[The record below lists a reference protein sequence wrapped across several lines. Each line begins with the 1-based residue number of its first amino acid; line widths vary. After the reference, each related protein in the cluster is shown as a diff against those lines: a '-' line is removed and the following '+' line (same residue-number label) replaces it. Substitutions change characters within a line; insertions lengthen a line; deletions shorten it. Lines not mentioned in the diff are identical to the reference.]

1 MTTDHLIRSE
11 TRTVAV
17 DSPTVTVT
25 DGLKDRVFRDP
36 VHGLIELGGEDRAV
50 SRVLDTRAMQRLRR
64 IKQMGFAWL
73 VYPGAEHSRFGH
85 ALGAFHIA
93 HRVVTELALEPRVA
107 RHVKLAA
114 LLHDVGHGPFSHA
127 WEHVFGGVPGTWGQ
141 TPGLAGMAIAD
152 HERWGARIV
161 VEDAELR
168 AVLEDLEPGLAE
180 TMRSFWNKT
189 YKPQFARKLVS
200 SQLDVDRLDYLL
212 RDGHYS
218 GAGYATF
225 DLDWIIHAL
234 EVDAVRTTSDD
245 PSDLV
250 VDYRRGMYAVEQY
263 LFARS
268 YMYAQ
273 VYHHKTVRAAEW
285 MFIKT
290 LERFA
295 VLARQEA
302 EPRGLEIAARMAR
315 GGAVSTDE
323 YLRLHDVSVMT
334 ALDEWA
340 GHGNGPA
347 AADPVLRDLA
357 GRLTGRRL
365 FKTFDLG
372 DDVRVVDRVAPAVH
386 EVAEKHFG
394 AAARSYVHVDAARQ
408 VGYRGGD
415 DEELHVVDHPR
426 YGAVTLSR
434 LLEDMPL
441 GQPMATVR
449 LVCAPELVDD
459 LPPGVVFALGG
470 RRRGPAP
477 ATCATE

>member
-1 MTTDHLIRSE
+1 MAS
-11 TRTVAV
+11 V
-17 DSPTVTVT
+17 
-25 DGLKDRVFRDP
+25 KDRVFRDP
-36 VHGLIELGGEDRAV
+36 VHGLIEFKGVDRPIAE
-50 SRVLDTRAMQRLRR
+50 LLETLAMQRLRR

-93 HRVVTELALEPRVA
+93 QRVTRRLELDARTAL
-107 RHVKLAA
+107 HVKVAA

-127 WEHVFGGVPGTWGQ
+127 WEHVF
-141 TPGLAGMAIAD
+141 AGHD
-152 HERWGARIV
+152 HERWGARIAT
-161 VEDAELR
+161 EHPELIG
-168 AVLEDLEPGLAE
+168 VLESLEPGLSK
-180 TMRSFWNKT
+180 TLQTFWGKD
-189 YKPQFARKLVS
+189 YRPHFARKLVS

-218 GAGYATF
+218 GAGYATY

-234 EVDAVRTTSDD
+234 QIAPVRAGGEE
-245 PSDLV
+245 PNDLV

-295 VLARQEA
+295 ELARGDA
-302 EPRGLEIAARMAR
+302 APPGLGIAATMAR
-315 GGAVSTDE
+315 GGEVSVDD
-323 YLRLHDVSVMT
+323 YLRLHDVSLTT
-334 ALDEWA
+334 ALDAWA
-340 GHGNGPA
+340 GLDGTPA
-347 AADPVLRDLA
+347 DDPVLRDLSR
-357 GRLTGRRL
+357 RLVTRRL

-372 DDVRVVDRVAPAVH
+372 DDRTAAERLWPQALDIANKVFGVVGRY
-386 EVAEKHFG
+386 
-394 AAARSYVHVDAARQ
+394 YVHLDTARHAA
-408 VGYRGGD
+408 YLASD
-415 DEELHVVDHPR
+415 DEELYVIDHPR

-441 GQPMATVR
+441 GQPTSTIR
-449 LVCAPELVDD
+449 LVCAAELVDE
-459 LPPGVVFALGG
+459 LRPIVEHELARHRG
-470 RRRGPAP
+470 RR
-477 ATCATE
+477 

>member
-1 MTTDHLIRSE
+1 
-11 TRTVAV
+11 V
-17 DSPTVTVT
+17 
-25 DGLKDRVFRDP
+25 KDRVFRDP
-36 VHGLIELGGEDRAV
+36 VHGLVEFKGDDRPIADL
-50 SRVLDTRAMQRLRR
+50 LDTRALQRLRR

-93 HRVVTELALEPRVA
+93 QRVTRRLERELPAEVAL
-107 RHVKLAA
+107 HVKIAA

-127 WEHVFGGVPGTWGQ
+127 WEHVF
-141 TPGLAGMAIAD
+141 AGHD

-161 VEDAELR
+161 AEDPEL
-168 AVLEDLEPGLAE
+168 ASALEALAPDLPATL
-180 TMRSFWNKT
+180 RRFWGKG
-189 YKPQFARKLVS
+189 YKPHFARKLVS

-218 GAGYATF
+218 GAGYATY
-225 DLDWIIHAL
+225 DLDWIIHAIQ
-234 EVDAVRTTSDD
+234 VANVRSSDD

-295 VLARQEA
+295 QLARQSA
-302 EPRGLEIAARMAR
+302 EPAGLPVAGAMAR
-315 GGAVSTDE
+315 GGDVAVAD
-323 YLRLHDVSVMT
+323 YLKLHDISVTT
-334 ALDEWA
+334 ALDHWA
-340 GHGNGPA
+340 GRDGQA
-347 AADPVLRDLA
+347 AEDPVLRDLSA
-357 GRLTGRRL
+357 RLIDRRL

-372 DDVRVVDRVAPAVH
+372 DDRPAADRLWPQAL
-386 EVAEKHFG
+386 EVAERRFG
-394 AAARSYVHVDAARQ
+394 HAAARFYVHLDTARQ
-408 VGYRGGD
+408 VGYLAAD
-415 DEELHVVDHPR
+415 DEELHVIDHPR

-441 GQPMATVR
+441 GQPMAAIR
-449 LVCAPELVDD
+449 LVCAPELVDELRPLVD
-459 LPPGVVFALGG
+459 HALGRGRG
-470 RRRGPAP
+470 RR
-477 ATCATE
+477 

>member
-1 MTTDHLIRSE
+1 MPP
-11 TRTVAV
+11 V
-17 DSPTVTVT
+17 
-25 DGLKDRVFRDP
+25 KDRVFRDP
-36 VHGLIELGGEDRAV
+36 VHGLIEFKGADRPIADL
-50 SRVLDTRAMQRLRR
+50 LDTLAMQRLRR

-93 HRVVTELALEPRVA
+93 QRVTRRLDLEPHVA
-107 RHVKLAA
+107 LHVKVAA

-127 WEHVFGGVPGTWGQ
+127 WEHVF
-141 TPGLAGMAIAD
+141 AGHD
-152 HERWGARIV
+152 HERWGARIAT
-161 VEDAELR
+161 EHAELR
-168 AVLEDLEPGLAE
+168 AVLEQLEPGLPE
-180 TMRSFWNKT
+180 TLQSFWGKS
-189 YKPQFARKLVS
+189 YRPHFARKLVS

-218 GAGYATF
+218 GAGYATY
-225 DLDWIIHAL
+225 DLDWIIHAIQ
-234 EVDAVRTTSDD
+234 VAAVRTGGED

-295 VLARQEA
+295 DLARAGA
-302 EPRGLEIAARMAR
+302 EPAGLAIAGAMAR
-315 GGAVSTDE
+315 GGAVGVDE
-323 YLRLHDVSVMT
+323 YLRLHDVSLTT
-334 ALDEWA
+334 ALDRWA
-340 GHGNGPA
+340 GIDGNPPA
-347 AADPVLRDLA
+347 TDAVLRDLA
-357 GRLTGRRL
+357 RRLVTRRL

-372 DDVRVVDRVAPAVH
+372 DDRPAAERLWPQSL
-386 EVAEKHFG
+386 EVAERRFPG
-394 AAARSYVHVDAARQ
+394 AGRFYVHLDTARHAA
-408 VGYRGGD
+408 YLASD
-415 DEELHVVDHPR
+415 DEELHVIDHPK

-441 GQPMATVR
+441 GQPTATIR
-449 LVCAPELVDD
+449 LVCAPELVED
-459 LPPGVVFALGG
+459 LRPLVDHALGRHRG
-470 RRRGPAP
+470 RR
-477 ATCATE
+477 

>member
-1 MTTDHLIRSE
+1 
-11 TRTVAV
+11 
-17 DSPTVTVT
+17 
-25 DGLKDRVFRDP
+25 VFRDP
-36 VHGLIELGGEDRAV
+36 VHGLIEFKGDDRPIADL
-50 SRVLDTRAMQRLRR
+50 LDTLAMQRLRR

-93 HRVVTELALEPRVA
+93 QRVTRRLELDPRTALHIKV
-107 RHVKLAA
+107 AA

-127 WEHVFGGVPGTWGQ
+127 WEHVF
-141 TPGLAGMAIAD
+141 AGHD
-152 HERWGARIV
+152 HERWGARIAT
-161 VEDAELR
+161 EHAEMI
-168 AVLEDLEPGLAE
+168 AALEALEPGLPA
-180 TMRSFWNKT
+180 TLKSFWGKG
-189 YKPQFARKLVS
+189 YKPHFARKLVS

-218 GAGYATF
+218 GAGYATY
-225 DLDWIIHAL
+225 DLDWIIHAIQ
-234 EVDAVRTTSDD
+234 VASVRKGVDD

-295 VLARQEA
+295 ELARA
-302 EPRGLEIAARMAR
+302 DLEPEGLAIAGAMAR
-315 GGAVSTDE
+315 GGDVSVDD
-323 YLRLHDVSVMT
+323 YLRLHDVSLTT
-334 ALDEWA
+334 AMDHWA
-340 GHGNGPA
+340 GIDGSKGA
-347 AADPVLRDLA
+347 DDPVLKDLA
-357 GRLTGRRL
+357 GRLVTRRL

-372 DDVRVVDRVAPAVH
+372 DD
-386 EVAEKHFG
+386 K
-394 AAARSYVHVDAARQ
+394 AAAERLWPQAIELADKKLGANARFYLHLDTARHAA
-408 VGYRGGD
+408 YLASD
-415 DEELHVVDHPR
+415 DEELHVIDHPK

-441 GQPMATVR
+441 GQPTATIR
-449 LVCAPELVDD
+449 LVCAPELVEE
-459 LPPGVVFALGG
+459 LRPLVEQELGRHRG
-470 RRRGPAP
+470 RR
-477 ATCATE
+477 

>member
-1 MTTDHLIRSE
+1 M
-11 TRTVAV
+11 
-17 DSPTVTVT
+17 
-25 DGLKDRVFRDP
+25 KDRVFRDP
-36 VHGLIELGGEDRAV
+36 VHGLIEFKGHDRPIADL
-50 SRVLDTRAMQRLRR
+50 LDTLAMQRLRR

-93 HRVVTELALEPRVA
+93 QRVA
-107 RHVKLAA
+107 RRLDLDPHVALHVKVAA

-127 WEHVFGGVPGTWGQ
+127 WEHVF
-141 TPGLAGMAIAD
+141 AGNN
-152 HERWGARIV
+152 HEHWGARIAT
-161 VEDAELR
+161 EHAELVEALHR
-168 AVLEDLEPGLAE
+168 LEPGLPA
-180 TMRSFWNKT
+180 TLKSFWGKG
-189 YKPQFARKLVS
+189 YKPHFARKLVS

-218 GAGYATF
+218 GAGYATY
-225 DLDWIIHAL
+225 DLDWIIHAIQI
-234 EVDAVRTTSDD
+234 ASVRSGADD

-295 VLARQEA
+295 ELSRSGV
-302 EPRGLEIAARMAR
+302 EPPGLPIAGCMAR
-315 GGAVSTDE
+315 GQQVSVDD
-323 YLRLHDVSVMT
+323 YLRLHDVTLTM
-334 ALDEWA
+334 ALDRWA
-340 GHGNGPA
+340 GIDGGPGA
-347 AADPVLRDLA
+347 EDPVLRDLA
-357 GRLTGRRL
+357 NRLVTRRL

-372 DDVRVVDRVAPAVH
+372 DDR
-386 EVAEKHFG
+386 
-394 AAARSYVHVDAARQ
+394 AAAERLMPQAIDLADKKLGAVARFYLHLDTARHAA
-408 VGYRGGD
+408 YLASD
-415 DEELHVVDHPR
+415 DEELHVIDHPK

-441 GQPMATVR
+441 GQPTSTIR
-449 LVCAPELVDD
+449 LVCAPELMDD
-459 LPPGVVFALGG
+459 LRPLVEHALGRGRG
-470 RRRGPAP
+470 RR
-477 ATCATE
+477 